1 MQRVLLLILKPSRAG
16 SEGSAPVAA
25 MIPAVMAPAAVEE
38 VVARTAIAAQS
49 VVDAAVAPDAADAV
63 VDAEGSASGESPDAA
78 VDHMVEVAADSDEVH
93 DADTCA
99 PVGTRRSG
107 LDPHCRQ
114 SVLVVPVHNPTRGH
128 NSVEPRG

>member
-1 MQRVLLLILKPSRAG
+1 M
-16 SEGSAPVAA
+16 APVA
-25 MIPAVMAPAAVEE
+25 VEE
-38 VVARTAIAAQS
+38 AVARTVVAAQS
-49 VVDAAVAPDAADAV
+49 VVDAAVAPDAA
-63 VDAEGSASGESPDAA
+63 DAEGSASGESPDAA
-78 VDHMVEVAADSDEVH
+78 VDHMAEVAVDSGEVR
-93 DADTCA
+93 DTDTCA

>member
-49 VVDAAVAPDAADAV
+49 VVDAAVAPDAAICC
-63 VDAEGSASGESPDAA
+63 G
-78 VDHMVEVAADSDEVH
+78 
-93 DADTCA
+93 
-99 PVGTRRSG
+99 
-107 LDPHCRQ
+107 
-114 SVLVVPVHNPTRGH
+114 
-128 NSVEPRG
+128 